1 MNLLKPFGTE
11 GFILGIGIA
20 AVSYLLGPTIKRGA
34 KGVAVRGMQGALMAG
49 DAANDA
55 IDTSREKFS
64 DFIQGMMGDNKDN
77 MMHQDNNFQKE
88 LFNELKSERQQYSEL
103 MKELVSSVKSL
114 KDEVSDLKKSAATT
128 AQATKSTSQ
137 PAKTATKTTTTK

>member
-11 GFILGIGIA
+11 SFILGIGIA

-34 KGVAVRGMQGALMAG
+34 RGVAVKGMQGAMMAG

-55 IDTSREKFS
+55 MDSSRDKFS
-64 DFIQGMMGDNKDN
+64 DFIQGMMNDGKNNVMDQ
-77 MMHQDNNFQKE
+77 QDNNFQRE
-88 LFNELKSERQQYSEL
+88 LFNELKAEREQYSEL

-114 KDEVSDLKKSAATT
+114 QGEVSDLKKSATT
-128 AQATKSTSQ
+128 APASKAT
-137 PAKTATKTTTTK
+137 TKTTTK